1 MPSMPVT
8 PMQDSVNDPR
18 RAARE
23 SLKSLDSRRKAL
35 EAEASAIVDE
45 LMAVPDEGG
54 NPMGIDTP
62 LTDVDGY
69 PRNDID
75 VYRARVLRKRLNEIR
90 TDHKEMMK
98 QIETGLVKAAAFSR
112 ASAQEESKER
122 DARVASKPKP
132 KFDPVTGKWV
142 TMNWDGTVAGAEGG
156 DHRTFSNLETPPA
169 PVVPL
174 PTEAVA
180 TAEQNEEDEGP
191 LVPFAVIDAVAPH
204 SPASAAGLHEG
215 DLVVEFG
222 SATHLNHD
230 DLKLIAELV
239 PDAAGSKNEIQIKIL
254 RRRTVSHEHDTEHS
268 VEAGVR
274 EELTL
279 NVLPGPWGGR
289 GLLGCHIK
297 GYTDT
302 SDYEEPS

>member
-1 MPSMPVT
+1 MPVSSA
-8 PMQDSVNDPR
+8 DDAR
-18 RAARE
+18 LAAQK

-35 EAEASAIVDE
+35 ETEASAIVDE
-45 LMAVPDEGG
+45 LMAVPEEGG
-54 NPMGIDTP
+54 NPMGVDTP

-98 QIETGLVKAAAFSR
+98 QIETGLVKVAASSR
-112 ASAQEESKER
+112 TSAQEESKER
-122 DARVASKPKP
+122 EARVASKPKP

-142 TMNWDGTVAGAEGG
+142 TMNWDGTVAGVEGG
-156 DHRTFSNLETPPA
+156 DHRNFNHLEAPPTRA
-169 PVVPL
+169 PVSDVP
-174 PTEAVA
+174 TTQEMKQEVG
-180 TAEQNEEDEGP
+180 EP
-191 LVPFAVIDAVAPH
+191 LIPFAVIDSVAPH
-204 SPASAAGLHEG
+204 SPAFEAGLHEG

-222 SATHLNHD
+222 TATHLNHD
-230 DLKLIAELV
+230 NLRLIAQLV
-239 PDAAGSKNEIQIKIL
+239 PEAAGNKDAIPIKIL
-254 RRRTVSHEHDTEHS
+254 RRKTVSYENDGANRH
-268 VEAGVR
+268 EAGVR
-274 EELTL
+274 EKLTV

-302 SDYEEPS
+302 AHHEERS